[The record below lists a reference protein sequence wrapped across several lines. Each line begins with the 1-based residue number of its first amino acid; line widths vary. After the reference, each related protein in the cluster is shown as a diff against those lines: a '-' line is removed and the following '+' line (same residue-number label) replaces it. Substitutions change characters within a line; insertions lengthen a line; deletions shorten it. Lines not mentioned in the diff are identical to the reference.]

1 MRSGLMYT
9 PFGSSSFTQ
18 DPLLIKLKMQ
28 LTISLFIASMKL
40 ITVLAFSQTN
50 LSMKLMLQLSLM
62 DLAGCAIRSTS
73 TGC

>member
-9 PFGSSSFTQ
+9 AFGSSSFTQ
-18 DPLLIKLKMQ
+18 DLLQMKLKMQ
-28 LTISLFIASMKL
+28 LMISYFIASMKL
-40 ITVLAFSQTN
+40 IAVLAFGKTN
-50 LSMKLMLQLSLM
+50 FSMKLMLQLSLM